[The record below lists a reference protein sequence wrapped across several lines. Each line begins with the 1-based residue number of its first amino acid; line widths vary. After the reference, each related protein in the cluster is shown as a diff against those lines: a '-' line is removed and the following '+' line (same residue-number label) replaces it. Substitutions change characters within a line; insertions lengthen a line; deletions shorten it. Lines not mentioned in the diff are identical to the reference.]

1 MSLCQD
7 PISTDRVNWDDEAD
21 TEDDEA
27 DTKDDEADTK
37 DDEADNK
44 AKGSKRARS
53 GADDASDSDGGKIK
67 GRWTLINQANEP
79 M

>member
-1 MSLCQD
+1 MSLYQD

-21 TEDDEA
+21 T
-27 DTKDDEADTK
+27 K

-44 AKGSKRARS
+44 DDEADNKTKGSKRARS

-67 GRWTLINQANEP
+67 G
-79 M
+79 